1 MTASGGTRPFQAAA
15 MTTPISSRLAAG
27 RHRVGGTT
35 DTSGATGAER
45 HFRPGLQGLRAL
57 AVLLVVFYHVWVGR
71 VSGGVDVFFVISGF
85 LLAGQMTRAAE
96 RGRIDVLAYWGKTA
110 KRLLAPTSIVL
121 TGVVLAS
128 LAFLPESRWPQT
140 AREILASALFFQNWQ
155 LATDSVDYYAAQDTA
170 SVVQHLWSLAIQ
182 GQFYLTFP
190 LVVVLVAIIARR
202 IGADVRRAVTVG
214 LVVLTA
220 GSLAFSVVLT
230 ATQQQL
236 AYFHSGT
243 RLWEFTLGGL
253 LAVAGASLRLPRWS
267 ALLLGWAGVVG
278 LVLCG
283 VVLDV
288 EGGFPGY
295 LALWPVLCALAILV
309 AGETGHRL
317 GADRVLSSP
326 MMQYIGNISFPLYLW
341 HWPVLLF
348 ALALTRQPALGL
360 EGGLLVIALSL
371 VLAVMT
377 RHLVEVPL
385 GSVSFGRSA
394 RWGSHPVA
402 VALLAPVLVLTLA
415 WQGLIG
421 LEQRAPT
428 DVDQARHPGAL
439 ALVGDGTGA
448 ADDASP
454 IPSFTA
460 LGSDWEPA
468 PPQCR
473 VSAYEATMQVCASPV
488 DGEPVKRLVL
498 VGDSHI
504 QQFTAAM
511 LPFAE
516 SQRWQIVTILKGA
529 CPFGLGAPVD
539 GEAAGCQDWNETAL
553 QEISDLQP
561 DAVVTIA
568 SREVRVG
575 QTENTPPSFVEG
587 WKALDSLGI
596 PVLGVRDNPRYDYA
610 PSSCVEGQLA
620 PDVPCTQPRA
630 AIYPEVPS
638 YDQLGDVP
646 GNVSFLDLSHYVC
659 TATECPPVIGGV
671 FVYLDDNHLTATYG
685 RSMSPLIGPEVVRL
699 LGW

>member
-1 MTASGGTRPFQAAA
+1 MTASGATRPFHAAA
-15 MTTPISSRLAAG
+15 VTTPIASPPSPG
-27 RHRVGGTT
+27 RHRVDG
-35 DTSGATGAER
+35 TSGSGAAGTER
-45 HFRPGLQGLRAL
+45 RFRPELQGLRAL
-57 AVLLVVFYHVWVGR
+57 AVMLVVLYHVWVGR

-85 LLAGQMTRAAE
+85 LLAGQLTRAAE
-96 RGRIDVLAYWGKTA
+96 RGRIDVFAYWGKTA

-121 TGVVLAS
+121 AGVVLAS

-140 AREILASALFFQNWQ
+140 AREILASALFYQNWQ
-155 LATDSVDYYAAQDTA
+155 LASDSVDYYAAHDSA

-182 GQFYLTFP
+182 GQFYLAFP
-190 LVVVLVAIIARR
+190 LVVVLVALIARR
-202 IGADVRRAVTVG
+202 ANVDVRRSVTVA

-220 GSLAFSVVLT
+220 ASLAYSVFLT

-253 LAVAGASLRLPRWS
+253 LAVAGASVRLPRWV
-267 ALLLGWAGVVG
+267 AILLGWTGVVG

-295 LALWPVLCALAILV
+295 LALWPVLCALAILL
-309 AGETGHRL
+309 AGETSHRL

-326 MMQYIGNISFPLYLW
+326 VMQYLGNISFPLYLW

-348 ALALTRQPALGL
+348 ALALTRRPDLGL
-360 EGGLLVIALSL
+360 EGGLIVIALSVL
-371 VLAVMT
+371 LAVMT

-385 GSVSFGRSA
+385 GAVTFGRSA

-402 VALLAPVLVLTLA
+402 AALLAPVLVLTLG
-415 WQGLIG
+415 WQGMISLD
-421 LEQRAPT
+421 QREPA
-428 DVDQARHPGAL
+428 DVDQARHQGAL
-439 ALVGDGTGA
+439 ALVGEGTGP

-460 LGSDWEPA
+460 LGSDWEQA
-468 PPQCR
+468 LPQCR
-473 VSAYEATMQVCASPV
+473 ASTYESTMQVCASPV

-504 QQFTAAM
+504 QQFTSA
-511 LPFAE
+511 LIPFAE

-529 CPFGLGAPVD
+529 CPFGFGAPVD
-539 GEAAGCQDWNETAL
+539 GEAAGCQEWNENAL
-553 QEISDLQP
+553 QEIRELQP

-568 SREVRVG
+568 SRDVRVG
-575 QTENTPPSFVEG
+575 QTESTPPSFVEG
-587 WKALDSLGI
+587 WKALDALGI

-610 PSSCVEGQLA
+610 PSACVEGQLP

-630 AIYPEVPS
+630 AMYPEVPS
-638 YDQLGDVP
+638 YERAGELP
-646 GNVSFLDLSHYVC
+646 GNVSFLDLSQFVC

-671 FVYLDDNHLTATYG
+671 FVYLDNNHLTATYG
-685 RSMSPLIGPEVVRL
+685 RSMSPVLGPEVARL

>member
-1 MTASGGTRPFQAAA
+1 MTGSGATTPFQAAEA
-15 MTTPISSRLAAG
+15 TTPPAAPPG
-27 RHRVGGTT
+27 RHRDDSRAAQRG
-35 DTSGATGAER
+35 
-45 HFRPGLQGLRAL
+45 FRPELQGLRAL
-57 AVLLVVFYHVWVGR
+57 AVGLVVVYHVWIGR

-85 LLAGQMTRAAE
+85 LLAGQMTRSAE
-96 RGRIDVLAYWGKTA
+96 RGRVDVLAYWGKTA

-121 TGVVLAS
+121 SGVVLAS
-128 LAFLPESRWPQT
+128 LALLPESRWPQT

-155 LATDSVDYYAAQDTA
+155 LASDSVDYYAAHDSA

-182 GQFYLTFP
+182 GQFYLVFP
-190 LVVVLVAIIARR
+190 LVVVLVALIAHRA
-202 IGADVRRAVTVG
+202 GADIRRSVTAG

-220 GSLAFSVVLT
+220 ASLAYSVFLT
-230 ATQQQL
+230 TTQQQL

-243 RLWEFTLGGL
+243 RLWEFTLGSL
-253 LAVAGASLRLPRWS
+253 LAVAGANLKLPRWS
-267 ALLLGWAGVVG
+267 AILLGWTGVVG

-288 EGGFPGY
+288 EGGFPGF
-295 LALWPVLCALAILV
+295 LALWPVLCALMILL
-309 AGETGHRL
+309 AGETRHRL
-317 GADRVLSSP
+317 GADRVLASP
-326 MMQYIGNISFPLYLW
+326 AMQYLGNISFPLYLW

-348 ALALTRQPALGL
+348 ALALTRQPTLGL
-360 EGGLLVIALSL
+360 EGGLLVIIVSVL
-371 VLAVMT
+371 LAVMT

-385 GSVSFGRSA
+385 GSVSFGTSA

-402 VALLAPVLVLTLA
+402 VALLVPVLVLTLG

-421 LEQRAPT
+421 LEQRAPA
-428 DVDQARHPGAL
+428 DLDQARHQGAL
-439 ALVGDGTGA
+439 ALTGETAGQSNDG
-448 ADDASP
+448 SP

-473 VSAYEATMQVCASPV
+473 ASVYEETMQVCASPV

-516 SQRWQIVTILKGA
+516 SQRWQIVTIMKGA

-539 GEAAGCQDWNETAL
+539 GEAADCQDWNKNAL
-553 QEISDLQP
+553 QEIRDLQP
-561 DAVVTIA
+561 DAAVTIA

-587 WKALDSLGI
+587 WKALDALGI

-610 PSSCVEGQLA
+610 PSACVEGQLP
-620 PDVPCTQPRA
+620 PDIPCTQPRA
-630 AIYPEVPS
+630 ALYPEVPS
-638 YDQLGDVP
+638 YERAGDLP
-646 GNVSFLDLSHYVC
+646 GNVSFLDLSQYVC
-659 TATECPPVIGGV
+659 TTTECPPVIGGV
-671 FVYLDDNHLTATYG
+671 FVYLDNNHLTATYG
-685 RSMSPLIGPEVVRL
+685 RSMSPVLGPEVVRL
-699 LGW
+699 MGW